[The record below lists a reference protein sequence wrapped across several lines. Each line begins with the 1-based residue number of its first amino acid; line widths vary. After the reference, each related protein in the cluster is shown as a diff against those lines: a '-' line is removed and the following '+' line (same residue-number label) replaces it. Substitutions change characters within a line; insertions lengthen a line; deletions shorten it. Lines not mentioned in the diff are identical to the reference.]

1 MRLSRRDI
9 LLYKKSNNST
19 YNSEYFSNNSLDVSR
34 RCFNKF
40 YQYQKLT
47 KNTQESS
54 KNLVEVVP
62 CIKGQT
68 TLDLIEYTKIKDF
81 LNIKTLREITKHFCL
96 LPVEVNED
104 IEYFSYQYP
113 KQERIYI
120 SKKTWR
126 VYAESNNFNTQY
138 QAFMLLRFL
147 AKFGYVE
154 GYRRI
159 QRRKSS
165 FQGYVNYRRGEL
177 KNGRNKRDIDK

>member
-1 MRLSRRDI
+1 MSYRDI
-9 LLYKKSNNST
+9 LYSKKSNFNMSNSR
-19 YNSEYFSNNSLDVSR
+19 YFSNNSLDVSKR
-34 RCFNKF
+34 YLNKF
-40 YQYQKLT
+40 YQRQRLLKDT
-47 KNTQESS
+47 S
-54 KNLVEVVP
+54 KQNLVEVIP
-62 CIKGQT
+62 CIRGQN

-81 LNIKTLREITKHFCL
+81 LNIKTLREIAKHVCL
-96 LPVEVNED
+96 LPVEINENAD
-104 IEYFSYQYP
+104 YFSYQYP

-159 QRRKSS
+159 QRRKSYS
-165 FQGYVNYRRGEL
+165 FQN
-177 KNGRNKRDIDK
+177 NIMNKRR